1 MSYHLPRIVG
11 TSVAADWMLT
21 GRTVSAEEAD
31 RRGLVSEIVEPDR
44 LADRA
49 VELASLIAGLA
60 PLGVQLTKR
69 ALQVNTDAAS
79 LSSALE
85 LENRNQV
92 ISHATEDAADTPQ
105 EVVSVTGRSATQ
117 RGRQM
122 SWDFSTDPEW
132 AQQLEWVEDFV
143 RTECEPIDLIVKESH
158 DLNDPVRQ
166 ALIPPLQE
174 IVKQRGLWA
183 THLGPHLGGPGYGQ
197 VKLALLNEIL
207 GRSECAP
214 IVFGSQAPDS
224 GNSEILAHYGT
235 PELKARYLEPLLD
248 NRIVSCFSMTEPQ
261 GGADPKVFRTTA
273 VPDGDHWIIN
283 GEKWFSSFA
292 SMASFIIVMAMTDP
306 EAPPYQRYSM
316 FVVPGDTPGINVL
329 RDVGLGYQPLGGG
342 GREGYVR
349 YENVRVPA
357 DHMLGPRGGAFVVAQ
372 TRLGGGR
379 IHHAMRTVGLVR
391 RIFDMICERA
401 VSRYTQGEVLANK
414 QLVQEMV
421 ADSWMEIEAFRLLT
435 LQTAW
440 KIDQFNDYKAV
451 RADISAVK
459 AMMQKVLHDVSSR
472 ALQLHGSL
480 GTTHEMP
487 FVQYLVESFV
497 LGLADGPTEVHKV
510 TLARLL
516 LKDRAPAPDLFPSE
530 HLLRLREAAEAK
542 FADKLAGIP
551 RG

>member
-1 MSYHLPRIVG
+1 
-11 TSVAADWMLT
+11 
-21 GRTVSAEEAD
+21 
-31 RRGLVSEIVEPDR
+31 
-44 LADRA
+44 
-49 VELASLIAGLA
+49 
-60 PLGVQLTKR
+60 
-69 ALQVNTDAAS
+69 
-79 LSSALE
+79 
-85 LENRNQV
+85 
-92 ISHATEDAADTPQ
+92 
-105 EVVSVTGRSATQ
+105 
-117 RGRQM
+117 M

-132 AQQLEWVEDFV
+132 AAQLTWVDEFV
-143 RTECEPIDLIVKESH
+143 RAECEPIDLIIKESH

-166 ALIPPLQE
+166 ALIPPLQK
-174 IVKQRGLWA
+174 IVKERGLWA

-235 PELKARYLEPLLD
+235 PELKQRYLEPLLD
-248 NRIVSCFSMTEPQ
+248 NRIISCFSMTEPQ
-261 GGADPKVFRTTA
+261 GGADPKGVHHQA
-273 VPDGDHWIIN
+273 VQDGDHWVIN

-292 SMASFIIVMAMTDP
+292 SMASFFIVMAVTDP
-306 EAPPYQRYSM
+306 ERLPYQRHSM
-316 FVVPGDTPGINVL
+316 FVVPAETPGINVL

-391 RIFDMICERA
+391 RIFDMLCERA
-401 VSRYTQGEVLANK
+401 VSRHTQGEMLSDK
-414 QLVQEMV
+414 QLVQQMV

-440 KIDQFNDYKAV
+440 KIDQHNDYKAV

-459 AMMQKVLHDVSSR
+459 AMMQKVLHDVSAR

-487 FVQYLVESFV
+487 FVAAPRRVVRVGS
-497 LGLADGPTEVHKV
+497 GRRADRGAQGDAGAAAAQGSQAV
-510 TLARLL
+510 ARRVPV
-516 LKDRAPAPDLFPSE
+516 RAPAATARSGRGE
-530 HLLRLREAAEAK
+530 VRRQTRRRTAELTER
-542 FADKLAGIP
+542 LAGP
-551 RG
+551 RQQLRQGRSHRLQLRIGRAAPAIVLDDQRPGRGRLEAG

>member
-1 MSYHLPRIVG
+1 M
-11 TSVAADWMLT
+11 A
-21 GRTVSAEEAD
+21 
-31 RRGLVSEIVEPDR
+31 
-44 LADRA
+44 
-49 VELASLIAGLA
+49 
-60 PLGVQLTKR
+60 
-69 ALQVNTDAAS
+69 
-79 LSSALE
+79 
-85 LENRNQV
+85 
-92 ISHATEDAADTPQ
+92 
-105 EVVSVTGRSATQ
+105 
-117 RGRQM
+117 
-122 SWDFSTDPEW
+122 WDFSTDPDW
-132 AQQLEWVEDFV
+132 AGQLAWVEEFV
-143 RTECEPIDLIVKESH
+143 RAECEPIDLIVKESH

-166 ALIPPLQE
+166 ALIPPLQQ
-174 IVKQRGLWA
+174 IVKERGLWA
-183 THLGPHLGGPGYGQ
+183 THLGAHLGGPGYGQ
-197 VKLALLNEIL
+197 MKLALLNEIL

-235 PELKARYLEPLLD
+235 PELKERYLEPLLY

-261 GGADPKVFRTTA
+261 GGADPKVFTTEA
-273 VPDGDHWIIN
+273 VQDGHHWIIN
-283 GEKWFSSFA
+283 GEKWYSSFA

-306 EAPPYQRYSM
+306 DAQPYERYSM

-342 GREGYVR
+342 REGYVS
-349 YENVRVPA
+349 YENVRVPD

-440 KIDQFNDYKAV
+440 KIDQYNDYKAV

-459 AMMQKVLHDVSSR
+459 AMMQKVLHDVSAR

-480 GTTHEMP
+480 RTSLELP
-487 FVQYLVESFV
+487 FVRYLAESCV
-497 LGLADGPTEVHKV
+497 LRGAHGP
-510 TLARLL
+510 
-516 LKDRAPAPDLFPSE
+516 
-530 HLLRLREAAEAK
+530 
-542 FADKLAGIP
+542 AG
-551 RG
+551 G